1 MSYMYQYS
9 KTAPIVLQA
18 RSTLMI
24 FPYTFIYL
32 STFMIK
38 SVVMPTYLIENAKR
52 PRAVMTL
59 ETKLKITA
67 NSEAEK

>member
-1 MSYMYQYS
+1 
-9 KTAPIVLQA
+9 
-18 RSTLMI
+18 
-24 FPYTFIYL
+24 
-32 STFMIK
+32 MIK